1 MRGRLKVTQMP
12 GASQAPQPPR
22 CPGVLRTSAVPP
34 TAEVFNASQL
44 IFPPLRMLPT
54 GVLRACM
61 LVRDCGQRV
70 VSAKCGMVGADAA
83 ELA

>member
-1 MRGRLKVTQMP
+1 MRPAQSYADAGRLP
-12 GASQAPQPPR
+12 SPPAPEVPR
-22 CPGVLRTSAVPP
+22 RTKDLGCAP